1 MNGAAQP
8 DRKGRGFALGLLA
21 YALWGVLPIY
31 FKLLG
36 GVHAIDI
43 VAHRI
48 LWSLPFLALLLAL
61 SRQWQDIRAAL
72 GQRRTLATLGLTAIL
87 IGGNWLLYVHAVTSA
102 HILAASFGYYLNP
115 LANVLLGR
123 FVLHERLSRLQW
135 VAVAIAG
142 AGISVLAAGA
152 LGQLWIS
159 LTLCVSFALYGL
171 LRKVVAADAVVGLSI
186 ETGLLLLIAI
196 AWLAWRGSSGAPVFG
211 PDGGFNLNGG
221 RPIPPDLVIE
231 WKNILPVDPGFPARK
246 PRKIDT
252 RLSLPLTALPSS
264 VVPPPDPTIHL
275 AVRNSMRGK
284 HVGLASGQQVARA
297 MRAPVLTNATLGLSN
312 DPGWAGE
319 APLWYYILKE
329 AELPP
334 NNVERLGAVGGRIVA
349 EVLVGVLQ
357 RDPNSYLYLDPAW
370 KPAPPIAP
378 AIGQFTFVDL
388 LRFAGAA

>member
-211 PDGGFNLNGG
+211 PDGASALLLLLAGIVSTTPLLLFTAAA
-221 RPIPPDLVIE
+221 RR
-231 WKNILPVDPGFPARK
+231 LPYSTLGMLQFLAPTLQFLIAVLLYGEAFTAAHAIAFPA
-246 PRKIDT
+246 IW
-252 RLSLPLTALPSS
+252 LAL
-264 VVPPPDPTIHL
+264 
-275 AVRNSMRGK
+275 A
-284 HVGLASGQQVARA
+284 
-297 MRAPVLTNATLGLSN
+297 
-312 DPGWAGE
+312 
-319 APLWYYILKE
+319 
-329 AELPP
+329 
-334 NNVERLGAVGGRIVA
+334 
-349 EVLVGVLQ
+349 
-357 RDPNSYLYLDPAW
+357 LYV
-370 KPAPPIAP
+370 
-378 AIGQFTFVDL
+378 TVL
-388 LRFAGAA
+388 LRSTRVPSEPE